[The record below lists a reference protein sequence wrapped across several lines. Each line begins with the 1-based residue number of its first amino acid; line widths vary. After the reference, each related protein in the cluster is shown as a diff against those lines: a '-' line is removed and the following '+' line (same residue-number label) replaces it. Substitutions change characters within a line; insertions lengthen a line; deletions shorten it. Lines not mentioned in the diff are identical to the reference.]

1 MQFREHV
8 PLAII
13 TVALVAA
20 MVMLYREVSSVKNS
34 LKTYQTKL
42 QNQSL
47 FLSDIDPLQ
56 SSGMPTAMPTQS
68 PVAAPSGPDATDVT
82 EGEIGDVSE

>member
-20 MVMLYREVSSVKNS
+20 MVMLYREVSSVKDS

-47 FLSDIDPLQ
+47 FLSGMDPLQ
-56 SSGMPTAMPTQS
+56 PSGLPTAMPTQS
-68 PVAAPSGPDATDVT
+68 LESSGTDASDLT
-82 EGEIGDVSE
+82 EGKSTGADD